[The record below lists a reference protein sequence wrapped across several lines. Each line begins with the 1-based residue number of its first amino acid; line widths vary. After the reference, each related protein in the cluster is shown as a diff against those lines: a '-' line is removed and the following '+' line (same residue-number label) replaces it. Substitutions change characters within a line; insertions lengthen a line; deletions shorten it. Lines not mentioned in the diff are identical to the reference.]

1 MITSKLVHSGN
12 REELIQAIKENPTE
26 YVVGVATEFFP
37 YFELEK
43 ANELIG
49 KEFLIQRR
57 YEGRTI
63 RTLFRME
70 GFTVQLSYLLDCSGC
85 NYCQETLN
93 KNGRFL
99 KSHHLMGHD
108 RNGNHIYA
116 YESDK
121 VFKTLEDAA
130 KKTKKGVNWIHLSSV
145 YFWDEDRDFGKGDEI
160 GCWEIQP
167 AKKTKKSSKK
177 ILETV

>member
-1 MITSKLVHSGN
+1 MITSKLVHSSN
-12 REELIQAIKENPTE
+12 KEELVQTVKENPTE

-49 KEFLIQRR
+49 KEFLIQQRH
-57 YEGRTI
+57 EGRTF
-63 RTLFRME
+63 RTLFKME
-70 GFTVQLSYLLDCSGC
+70 GFTVHHSYLLNYTEN

-99 KSHHLMGHD
+99 DPRRIMRRDKH
-108 RNGNHIYA
+108 GNHIYA
-116 YESDK
+116 YESEK
-121 VFKTLEDAA
+121 IFKTIETAA
-130 KKTKKGVNWIHLSSV
+130 EKTQKGVNWIQLLSV
-145 YFWDEDRDFGKGDEI
+145 YFWDEKRDFGKGDEI

-167 AKKTKKSSKK
+167 AKKNN
-177 ILETV
+177 

>member
-1 MITSKLVHSGN
+1 MITSKLVHSSN
-12 REELIQAIKENPTE
+12 KEELVQTVKENPTE

-49 KEFLIQRR
+49 KEFLIQQRH
-57 YEGRTI
+57 EGRTF

-70 GFTVQLSYLLDCSGC
+70 GFTVHYSYFLNCSGN

-99 KSHHLMGHD
+99 ESRHIMRRDK
-108 RNGNHIYA
+108 NGNHIYA
-116 YESDK
+116 HESNK
-121 VFKTLEDAA
+121 IFNTIEAAAEKTQ
-130 KKTKKGVNWIHLSSV
+130 KGVNWIQMLSV
-145 YFWDEDRDFGKGDEI
+145 YFWDEKRDFGKGDEI

-167 AKKTKKSSKK
+167 AKKNN
-177 ILETV
+177 

>member
-1 MITSKLVHSGN
+1 MISCKLIHSGN
-12 REELIQAIKENPTE
+12 REELIETVKENPTE
-26 YVVGVATEFFP
+26 YVIGVATEFFP
-37 YFELEK
+37 YFELEN

-49 KEFLIQRR
+49 KEFLIQQR
-57 YEGRTI
+57 YEGQII

-70 GFTVQLSYLLDCSGC
+70 GFTVQHSYLLDCSGC

-93 KNGRFL
+93 KDGRFL

-116 YESDK
+116 YESEK
-121 VFKTLEDAA
+121 VFKTIEDAA

-145 YFWDEDRDFGKGDEI
+145 YFWDENRDFGKGDEI

-167 AKKTKKSSKK
+167 AKKTKSSNK

>member
-1 MITSKLVHSGN
+1 MIISKLIHSEN
-12 REELIQAIKENPTE
+12 REKLIEAVKANPTE

-37 YFELEK
+37 YFELENT
-43 ANELIG
+43 NELIG
-49 KEFLIQRR
+49 KEFLIQQRH
-57 YEGRTI
+57 EGQTI

-70 GFTVQLSYLLDCSGC
+70 GFTVNYSYFLNCSGC

-99 KSHHLMGHD
+99 KSHHLMGYE

-116 YESDK
+116 YESEK
-121 VFKTLEDAA
+121 VFKTIEDAA
-130 KKTKKGVNWIHLSSV
+130 KKTKKGVNWINLVSV
-145 YFWDEDRDFGKGDEI
+145 YFWDENRDFGKGDEI

-167 AKKTKKSSKK
+167 AKKTKKSSKT
-177 ILETV
+177 IPETV